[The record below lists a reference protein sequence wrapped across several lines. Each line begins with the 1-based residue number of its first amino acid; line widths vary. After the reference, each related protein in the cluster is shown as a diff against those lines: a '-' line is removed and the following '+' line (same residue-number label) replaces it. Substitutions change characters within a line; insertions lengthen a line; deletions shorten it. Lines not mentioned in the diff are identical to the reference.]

1 MELEKDYNG
10 NSTRVDCRR
19 KGVEVGEPEKRE
31 IKEMFYP

>member
-10 NSTRVDCRR
+10 NSTCVDV